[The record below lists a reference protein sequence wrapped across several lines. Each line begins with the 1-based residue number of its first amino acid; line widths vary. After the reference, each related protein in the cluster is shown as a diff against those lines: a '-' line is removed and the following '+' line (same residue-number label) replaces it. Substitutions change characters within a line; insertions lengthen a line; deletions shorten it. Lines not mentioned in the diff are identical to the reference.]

1 MSKLNFDPVVLTQD
15 LVKCQSI
22 TPEDRGALNIVE
34 KHLNHL
40 NFTCNRLNFSSNN
53 SYEVDNLFATIGSSG
68 KHLAFA
74 GHTDVVPPGNEN
86 SWKYNPF
93 SAIIEND
100 KLYRLVSEDIKSH
113 IDLYLINI

>member
-53 SYEVDNLFATIGSSG
+53 SYEVDNLFATQ
-68 KHLAFA
+68 AFLCCQ
-74 GHTDVVPPGNEN
+74 DELYCPGYFFVDY
-86 SWKYNPF
+86 S
-93 SAIIEND
+93 
-100 KLYRLVSEDIKSH
+100 
-113 IDLYLINI
+113 